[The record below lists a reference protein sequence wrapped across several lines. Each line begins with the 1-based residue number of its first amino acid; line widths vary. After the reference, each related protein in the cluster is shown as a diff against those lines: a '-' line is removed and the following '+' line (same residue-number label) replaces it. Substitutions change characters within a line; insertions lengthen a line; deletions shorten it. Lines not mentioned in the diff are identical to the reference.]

1 MKSFAI
7 KLSLCVLA
15 LTILPVN
22 CFGKRYAPPPDPR
35 FVAIDQIAI
44 LPVVDLRAG
53 KKDKV
58 NLESLRKT
66 TEGVLKRKNYT
77 AIRTDNAGTAGEIV
91 EEDLNDARPEWIKR
105 LGPPESRWVMVVG
118 LGDVHSSMTFG
129 STGNAQVIGFLFDK
143 QDGSVL
149 WKGTGVGQAG
159 QGGLAGMMMKGMM
172 KGEALDNAMF
182 NLLGSFPNLPK
193 KRK

>member
-1 MKSFAI
+1 MKSIAI

-15 LTILPVN
+15 LAILPVN
-22 CFGKRYAPPPDPR
+22 CFGKRHELPPDPR
-35 FVAIDQIAI
+35 FAAIDQIVI
-44 LPVVDLRAG
+44 LPVIDARAG

-58 NLESLRKT
+58 NLESLGKT
-66 TEGVLKRKNYT
+66 TAGVLKRKNYT
-77 AIRTDNAGTAGEIV
+77 AIRTDNTGTAGEIV

-105 LGPPESRWVMVVG
+105 LGPPEARWVMVIG
-118 LGDVHSSMTFG
+118 LGEIHSSLTFG
-129 STGNAQVIGFLFDK
+129 STGNAEVIGFLFDK

-159 QGGLAGMMMKGMM
+159 QGGLAGMAMKGMM
-172 KGEALDNAMF
+172 KGEALDNAMG

-193 KRK
+193 KKK